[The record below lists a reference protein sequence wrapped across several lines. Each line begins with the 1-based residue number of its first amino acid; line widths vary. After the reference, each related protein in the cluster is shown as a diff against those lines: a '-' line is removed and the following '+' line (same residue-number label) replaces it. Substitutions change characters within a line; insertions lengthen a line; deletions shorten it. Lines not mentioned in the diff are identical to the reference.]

1 MQLRTRLLR
10 TSTFRLAVAYTLVF
24 AASGFAILAFI
35 YWATTS
41 LMDRGIVEAINA
53 ETEELARQYRLG
65 GLPVL
70 VAEVDRRGASY
81 RGRSQ
86 LYLITDPRL
95 VGLAGNLS
103 GWPSEEPNAG
113 GWVDFPIREPGVG
126 VDGEHSARARLIR
139 LGGGYRLL
147 VGHDMTER
155 HRFGRIMT
163 GAVAVALLITV
174 LVGLL
179 GGLVMSRRVLGRLEA
194 VNRTSREILGGALD
208 RRIPLTGRG
217 DEFDQ
222 LAENLN
228 AMLARLE
235 KLMTGMR
242 QVTDN
247 VAHDLRSPLSRL
259 RSRLEV
265 TLLGQPDTA
274 AYHEALRDTV
284 AEVDDVLAT
293 FNALLSIA
301 RIEAGTVPDDMAAI
315 DLATLAADAAELYQ
329 PLAEER
335 GLTFETDLTPGLTIR
350 ANRHLLS
357 QAIANLLDNAIKYAP
372 VGGRVSLGA
381 LLLEGGPAV
390 IITDTGPGIP
400 ADRREA
406 VLGRFVRLEESRNAP
421 GSGLGLSLVA
431 AVAEHHGA
439 ALRLEDNQPGLR
451 ITIAFP
457 EAA

>member
-1 MQLRTRLLR
+1 MRRTNVLR

-24 AASGFAILAFI
+24 AASGIAVLAFI

-86 LYLITDPRL
+86 LYLITDPRFT
-95 VGLAGNLS
+95 GLAGNLS
-103 GWPSEEPNAG
+103 GWPREEPDAG
-113 GWVDFPIREPGVG
+113 GWVDFPIREPGVDA
-126 VDGEHSARARLIR
+126 DGEHSARARLI
-139 LGGGYRLL
+139 LLEGGFHLL

-163 GAVAVALLITV
+163 GAMAVALLITV

-179 GGLVMSRRVLGRLEA
+179 GGLVMGRRVLGRLEA

-228 AMLARLE
+228 AMLERLE

-265 TLLGQPDTA
+265 TLLGDPDTA
-274 AYHEALRDTV
+274 QYRKALEDTV
-284 AEVDDVLAT
+284 AEVDGVLAT
-293 FNALLSIA
+293 FNALLGIA
-301 RIEAGTVPDDMAAI
+301 RIEAGTVEGDMAPI

-335 GLTFETDLTPGLTIR
+335 GLAFETDLTPGLTIH

-357 QAIANLLDNAIKYAP
+357 QAIANLLDNAIKSAP
-372 VGGRVSLGA
+372 EGGVVSLGT
-381 LLLEGGPAV
+381 LLRDGRPA
-390 IITDTGPGIP
+390 ITVSDNGPGIP
-400 ADRREA
+400 PEKREA
-406 VLGRFVRLEESRNAP
+406 VLGRFVRLEESRNTP

-439 ALRLEDNQPGLR
+439 ALRLDDNRPGLR
-451 ITIAFP
+451 VEIAFP
-457 EAA
+457 APA

>member
-10 TSTFRLAVAYTLVF
+10 TSTFRLAFAYTLVF
-24 AASGFAILAFI
+24 AASGFCILACI

-95 VGLAGNLS
+95 VGLAGNVS
-103 GWPSEEPNAG
+103 GWPSEEPNAR
-113 GWVDFPIREPGVG
+113 GWVDFPIHEPGVG
-126 VDGEHSARARLIR
+126 ADGEHSARARLIR
-139 LGGGYRLL
+139 LEGGYHLL

-155 HRFGRIMT
+155 DRFGRIMT
-163 GAVAVALLITV
+163 GAMAVALLITV

-179 GGLVMSRRVLGRLEA
+179 GGLLMGRRVLGRLEA

-208 RRIPLTGRG
+208 RRIPLTGHG

-222 LAENLN
+222 LADNLN
-228 AMLARLE
+228 AMLERLE
-235 KLMTGMR
+235 KLMNGMR
-242 QVTDN
+242 QMTDN

-265 TLLGQPDTA
+265 TLLSQPDAA
-274 AYHEALRDTV
+274 AYREALVDTV
-284 AEVDDVLAT
+284 TEVDGVLAT
-293 FNALLSIA
+293 FNALLGIA
-301 RIEAGTVPDDMAAI
+301 RIEAGTMRVDTAPV
-315 DLATLAADAAELYQ
+315 DLATLAEDAAELYQ

-335 GLTFETDLTPGLTIR
+335 GLELETELTPGLTIR
-350 ANRHLLS
+350 ADRHLLS

-372 VGGRVSLGA
+372 
-381 LLLEGGPAV
+381 EGGKVGLATLLRNGRPAV
-390 IITDTGPGIP
+390 TVTDTGPGIP
-400 ADRREA
+400 ADKRVA

-451 ITIAFP
+451 VTIDFP
-457 EAA
+457 ETG

>member
-1 MQLRTRLLR
+1 MRRTNVLR

-24 AASGFAILAFI
+24 AASGIAVLAFI

-41 LMDRGIVEAINA
+41 LMDRGIVDAINA

-86 LYLITDPRL
+86 LYLITDPRF

-103 GWPSEEPNAG
+103 GWPSEEPDAG
-113 GWVDFPIREPGVG
+113 GWVDFPIREPGIDA
-126 VDGEHSARARLIR
+126 DGEHSARARLI
-139 LGGGYRLL
+139 LLEGGFHLL

-163 GAVAVALLITV
+163 GAMAVALLITV

-179 GGLVMSRRVLGRLEA
+179 GGLVMGRRVLGRLEA

-228 AMLARLE
+228 AMLERLE

-265 TLLGQPDTA
+265 TLLGDPDTA
-274 AYHEALRDTV
+274 QYRKALEDTV
-284 AEVDDVLAT
+284 AEVDGVLAT
-293 FNALLSIA
+293 FNALLGIA
-301 RIEAGTVPDDMAAI
+301 RIEAGTVEGDMAPI

-335 GLTFETDLTPGLTIR
+335 GLAFETDLTPGLTIH

-357 QAIANLLDNAIKYAP
+357 QAIANLLDNAIKSAP
-372 VGGRVSLGA
+372 EGGVVSLGT
-381 LLLEGGPAV
+381 LLRDGRPA
-390 IITDTGPGIP
+390 ITVSDNGPGIP
-400 ADRREA
+400 PEKREA
-406 VLGRFVRLEESRNAP
+406 VLGRFVRLEESRNTP

-439 ALRLEDNQPGLR
+439 ALRLDDNRPGLR
-451 ITIAFP
+451 VEIAFP
-457 EAA
+457 APA

>member
-1 MQLRTRLLR
+1 MKGPRHLMQLRTRLLR

-126 VDGEHSARARLIR
+126 ADGEHSARARLIR
-139 LGGGYRLL
+139 LEGGYHLL

-155 HRFGRIMT
+155 NRFGRIMT
-163 GAVAVALLITV
+163 GAMAVALLITI

-179 GGLVMSRRVLGRLEA
+179 GGLLMGRRVLGRLEA

-222 LAENLN
+222 LADNLN
-228 AMLARLE
+228 AMLERLE

-265 TLLGQPDTA
+265 TLLGQPDAA
-274 AYHEALRDTV
+274 AYREALRDTV
-284 AEVDDVLAT
+284 TEVDGVLAT
-293 FNALLSIA
+293 FNALLGIA
-301 RIEAGTVPDDMAAI
+301 RIEAGTVRAIRHRSISPPSRRTRPSSTSHSRRSGASSSKPTSPPASPSAPTGTSSPRPSPTSWTTPSSTRPRGARWASQPFSAMAGRPSPSPIPGQASPPI
-315 DLATLAADAAELYQ
+315 SARPSSGASCAWRRAATRPAAAWD
-329 PLAEER
+329 
-335 GLTFETDLTPGLTIR
+335 
-350 ANRHLLS
+350 
-357 QAIANLLDNAIKYAP
+357 
-372 VGGRVSLGA
+372 
-381 LLLEGGPAV
+381 
-390 IITDTGPGIP
+390 
-400 ADRREA
+400 
-406 VLGRFVRLEESRNAP
+406 
-421 GSGLGLSLVA
+421 
-431 AVAEHHGA
+431 
-439 ALRLEDNQPGLR
+439 
-451 ITIAFP
+451 
-457 EAA
+457 

>member
-1 MQLRTRLLR
+1 MRRTNVLR

-24 AASGFAILAFI
+24 AASGIAVLAFI

-86 LYLITDPRL
+86 LYLITDPRF

-103 GWPSEEPNAG
+103 GWPSEEPDAG
-113 GWVDFPIREPGVG
+113 GWVDFPIREPGIDA
-126 VDGEHSARARLIR
+126 DGEHSARARLI
-139 LGGGYRLL
+139 LLEGGFHLL

-163 GAVAVALLITV
+163 GAMAVALLITV

-179 GGLVMSRRVLGRLEA
+179 GGLVMGRRVLGRLEA

-228 AMLARLE
+228 AMLERLE

-265 TLLGQPDTA
+265 TLLGDPDTA
-274 AYHEALRDTV
+274 QYRKALEDTV
-284 AEVDDVLAT
+284 AEVDGVLAT
-293 FNALLSIA
+293 FNALLGIA
-301 RIEAGTVPDDMAAI
+301 RIEAGTVEGDMAPI

-335 GLTFETDLTPGLTIR
+335 GLAFETDLTPGLTIH

-357 QAIANLLDNAIKYAP
+357 QAIANLLDNAIKSAP
-372 VGGRVSLGA
+372 EGGVVSLGT
-381 LLLEGGPAV
+381 LLRDGRPA
-390 IITDTGPGIP
+390 ITVSDNGPGIP
-400 ADRREA
+400 PEKREA
-406 VLGRFVRLEESRNAP
+406 VLGRFVRLEESRNTP

-431 AVAEHHGA
+431 AAAEHHGA
-439 ALRLEDNQPGLR
+439 ALRLDDNRPGLR
-451 ITIAFP
+451 VEIAFP
-457 EAA
+457 APA